1 MLFFGSESFVF
12 IAYLSLVM
20 FVFLG
25 THALEDIIDK
35 YTFPAEI
42 TYLHGHAKLGLYFAG
57 YSVIFLL
64 VCQYFH
70 IDLSYILIGLLCV
83 GLVALLLVREAINN
97 CVCGLSL
104 LFHKPFRPGD
114 TITVNE
120 VSGLVS
126 TMSLRFVALECSG
139 KTVLIPNSYIMRNV
153 VVVET
158 ATKTKPI
165 SAKRSKSK

>member
-25 THALEDIIDK
+25 THALEDVIDK

-42 TYLHGHAKLGLYFAG
+42 TYLHGRVKLGLYFVG

-70 IDLSYILIGLLCV
+70 IDLSFILIGLLCA
-83 GLVALLLVREAINN
+83 GLVALLLVRDVINN

-104 LFHKPFRPGD
+104 LFHKPFKPGD
-114 TITVNE
+114 TITVND

-126 TMSLRFVALECSG
+126 TMSLRFVVLECSG
-139 KTVLIPNSYIMRNV
+139 KTVLIPNSYIMHNV
-153 VVVET
+153 VVVDT
-158 ATKTKPI
+158 GAQSKTTVTK
-165 SAKRSKSK
+165 RGKSK